1 MRTLLGKTLE
11 ELKEIALELSLPA
24 FTAKQIADWLYKK
37 RVTSI
42 DKMTNLSKSAR
53 ERLSKEF
60 VIGIDQT
67 LQVVTSQDGTKKY
80 LFKPQCTAGPQPA
93 IGDQRTAG
101 QQSTAER
108 QSTAGRQSAAERQS
122 IAEQQGCAS
131 GSIESVIIPD
141 NERKTIC
148 VSSQVGCKM
157 ACTFCMTGRQGF
169 HGNLSVASILS
180 QFIAV
185 EESQELTNAVFM
197 GMGEPLDNLENV
209 MRAIEVLTADWG
221 FAWSPKRI
229 TLSTI
234 GVTRQLGGRGIVWK
248 GIEHQNVNPLKFFLD
263 NCKVHLAVS
272 LHNPFYEERLAL
284 MPAEKSFPLEKTL
297 KLIREYD
304 FTGQRRVSFEY
315 TMFNKV
321 NDSKR
326 HADRLAQL
334 LRGLECRVNL
344 IRFHSIPDSPLESS
358 PMQVIE
364 HFRER
369 LQASG
374 ITATIRASRG
384 EDILAACGMLSGKGN
399 NL

>member
-80 LFKPQCTAGPQPA
+80 LFKPQ
-93 IGDQRTAG
+93 
-101 QQSTAER
+101 SVAER
-108 QSTAGRQSAAERQS
+108 RSTAGRQSS
-122 IAEQQGCAS
+122 AEQQSTAEQPGCAS

-234 GVTRQLGGRGIVWK
+234 GVTTQLGGRGIVWK
-248 GIEHQNVNPLKFFLD
+248 GVEYKNVNPLKFFLD

-272 LHNPFYEERLAL
+272 LHNPFFEERLAL
-284 MPAEKSFPLEKTL
+284 MPAERTFPFEKSL
-297 KLIREYD
+297 KLIKEYD